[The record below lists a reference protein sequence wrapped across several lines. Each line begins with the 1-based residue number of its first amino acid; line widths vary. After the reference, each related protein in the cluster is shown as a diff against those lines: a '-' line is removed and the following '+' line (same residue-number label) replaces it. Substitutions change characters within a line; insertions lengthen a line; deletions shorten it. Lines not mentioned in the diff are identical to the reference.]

1 MKTILIFVFAVVSFC
16 AVAQPD
22 PLRQKARELHRRLL
36 TIDTHTDV
44 PMVMSKPGFDINSR
58 NAYTDAN
65 NSTVDFPRM
74 REGGMDAM
82 FFAVYLGQ
90 GPLSPEAH
98 AEVKTKALQIY
109 QTVHESLKKYTDVA
123 QLALTAADAARLN
136 KAGKLAIYIGMEN
149 GYPIGDD
156 IASLK
161 QFYDLGCRYL
171 TLCHSFNNLICDSS
185 TDPKGA
191 LYGGLSPLGV
201 RVIGEL
207 NRLGIIPDLSHVSDE
222 TVMDVLR
229 VSTKPVIAS
238 HSNARALCDVPRN
251 LPDSLI
257 KAIAA
262 KGGVVQVNFVSDFL
276 KQPSVAFAT
285 ELREAR
291 TRYFK
296 ASEKDREAIRLELN
310 AIEKKYA
317 HERASLSDLVKHIN
331 YIAKLVGVSHVGIGS
346 DFDGGGGVVG
356 CEDVSQIENITYE
369 LLKIGYTE
377 EDLAKIWGGNILR
390 VLQATEQK

>member
-1 MKTILIFVFAVVSFC
+1 MKHFLIFVLMFLAFC
-16 AVAQPD
+16 VAAQPD
-22 PLRQKARELHRRLL
+22 PLRQKAREIHRRLL

-44 PMVMSKPGFDINSR
+44 PMVMSKPDFDINQKH
-58 NAYTDAN
+58 AYNDAN

-82 FFAVYLGQ
+82 FFAIYLGQ

-98 AEVKTKALQIY
+98 KEVKVKALSIY
-109 QTVHESLKKYTDVA
+109 KAVHDALKKYPDIA
-123 QLALTAADAARLN
+123 ELALTAADAARLN
-136 KAGKLAIYIGMEN
+136 KAGKLAVYIGMEN

-156 IASLK
+156 VASLK

-191 LYGGLSPLGV
+191 LYGGLSPMGV
-201 RVIGEL
+201 RVIQEL
-207 NRLGIIPDLSHVSDE
+207 NRLGIVPDLSHVSDE

-276 KQPSVAFAT
+276 KPPSPAFAA

-291 TRYFK
+291 ARYFK
-296 ASEKDREAIRLELN
+296 ATEANRESIRLEIN

-317 HERASLSDLVKHIN
+317 HERANITDLVRHID
-331 YIAKLVGVSHVGIGS
+331 YIAKLVGPDHVGIGS
-346 DFDGGGGVVG
+346 DFDGGGGVTG
-356 CEDVSQIENITYE
+356 CEDVSQIENITFE
-369 LLKIGYTE
+369 LLKMGYSE
-377 EDLAKIWGGNILR
+377 ETLAKIWGGNILR
-390 VLQATEQK
+390 VLRATESK

>member
-1 MKTILIFVFAVVSFC
+1 MKHFLIFVLMFLAFC
-16 AVAQPD
+16 VAAQPD
-22 PLRQKARELHRRLL
+22 PLRQKAREIHRRLL

-44 PMVMSKPGFDINSR
+44 PMVMSKPDFDINQKH
-58 NAYTDAN
+58 AYNDAN
-65 NSTVDFPRM
+65 NYTVDFPRM

-82 FFAVYLGQ
+82 FFAIYLGQ
-90 GPLSPEAH
+90 GSLSPEAH
-98 AEVKTKALQIY
+98 KEVKVKALSIY
-109 QTVHESLKKYTDVA
+109 KAVHDALKKYPDIA
-123 QLALTAADAARLN
+123 ELALTAADAARLN
-136 KAGKLAIYIGMEN
+136 KAGKLAVYIGMEN

-156 IASLK
+156 VASLK

-191 LYGGLSPLGV
+191 LYGGLSPMGV
-201 RVIGEL
+201 RVIQEL
-207 NRLGIIPDLSHVSDE
+207 NRLGIVPDLSHVSDE

-276 KQPSVAFAT
+276 KPPSPAFAA

-291 TRYFK
+291 ARYFK
-296 ASEKDREAIRLELN
+296 ATEANRESIRLEIN

-317 HERASLSDLVKHIN
+317 HERANITDLVRHID
-331 YIAKLVGVSHVGIGS
+331 YIAKLVGPDHVGIGS
-346 DFDGGGGVVG
+346 DFDGGGGVTG
-356 CEDVSQIENITYE
+356 CEDVSQIENITFE
-369 LLKIGYTE
+369 LLKMGYSE
-377 EDLAKIWGGNILR
+377 ETLAKIWGGNILR
-390 VLQATEQK
+390 VLRATESK

>member
-1 MKTILIFVFAVVSFC
+1 MKHFLIFGLMFSAFC
-16 AVAQPD
+16 VAAQPD
-22 PLRQKARELHRRLL
+22 PLRQKAREIHRRLL

-44 PMVMSKPGFDINSR
+44 PMVMSKPDFDINQKH
-58 NAYTDAN
+58 AYNDAN

-82 FFAVYLGQ
+82 FFAIYLGQ

-98 AEVKTKALQIY
+98 KEVKVKALSIY
-109 QTVHESLKKYTDVA
+109 KAVHDALKKYPDIA
-123 QLALTAADAARLN
+123 ELALTAADAARLN
-136 KAGKLAIYIGMEN
+136 KAGKLAVYIGMEN

-156 IASLK
+156 VASLK

-191 LYGGLSPLGV
+191 LYGGLSPMGV
-201 RVIGEL
+201 RVIQEL
-207 NRLGIIPDLSHVSDE
+207 NRLGIVPDLSHVSDE

-276 KQPSVAFAT
+276 KPPSSAFAA

-291 TRYFK
+291 ARYFK
-296 ASEKDREAIRLELN
+296 ATEANRESIRLEIN

-317 HERASLSDLVKHIN
+317 HERANITDLVRHID
-331 YIAKLVGVSHVGIGS
+331 YIAKLVGPDHVGIGS
-346 DFDGGGGVVG
+346 DFDGGGGVTG
-356 CEDVSQIENITYE
+356 CEDVSQIENITFE
-369 LLKIGYTE
+369 LLKMGYSE
-377 EDLAKIWGGNILR
+377 EILAKIWGGNILR
-390 VLQATEQK
+390 VLRATESK